1 MAKKTTDEQKQW
13 VNKQIHGTELV
24 KNTNHKTEDTV
35 YRYSSKGIAIFR
47 ESSTITGIPYY
58 IKRSF
63 NERPGLEVVTIKLI
77 VERVEI

>member
-1 MAKKTTDEQKQW
+1 MTSQEQKQW
-13 VNKQIHGTELV
+13 VNKQMQRIEFV

-47 ESSTITGIPYY
+47 ESSTIIGIPYY

-63 NERPGLEVVTIKLI
+63 DERPGLYVVTIEFF
-77 VERVEI
+77 VETAEI